1 MQEIVN
7 SRTHTSR
14 NMGFFDYN
22 HEQQREEKAMYYQ
35 KVFFKCQVK
44 KNESI
49 TKYTHNLDNLGK
61 DGESWSFK
69 IIDDLMLSKMEEWA
83 TNTSFATFLEAQDSV
98 RESEETLQNFQARLL
113 KKNLVMTNEAIET
126 KGTSTHTTLFAGRRG
141 QHDVNTHYSRRKNVV
156 TNATLPILS

>member
-1 MQEIVN
+1 
-7 SRTHTSR
+7 
-14 NMGFFDYN
+14 
-22 HEQQREEKAMYYQ
+22 
-35 KVFFKCQVK
+35 VK

-126 KGTSTHTTLFAGRRG
+126 KGTSAHTTLFAGRWG
-141 QHDVNTHYSRRKNVV
+141 QQCEQ
-156 TNATLPILS
+156 TLQQKKECDECSIADLKLKSTCHGCEKLGH